1 MIRTKEIL
9 FASRLTRTACFTNVG
24 PAPTKWR
31 RPFVPPQ
38 HTPPF
43 NARTPAG
50 TVESSTGTAFRRTF
64 SAMLNDYYVLHT
76 FFRISAGLPHF
87 YSNWRSNFTAKA
99 TTKQTSRRK
108 KKLCRTKNKMFTF
121 EPVTQTKENTC
132 FRSVSKNGFTGCS
145 SPFSLRVLI
154 TRFYQTPG
162 Q

>member
-108 KKLCRTKNKMFTF
+108 KNCAAPKTKCSLLSPSLKQKKTRVFALSRKMVL
-121 EPVTQTKENTC
+121 PVVV
-132 FRSVSKNGFTGCS
+132 R
-145 SPFSLRVLI
+145 
-154 TRFYQTPG
+154 RFHCVF
-162 Q
+162 